1 MENKHITFILI
12 ATLAIFSCGDSFLV
26 GQPLGQLCNQ
36 ENSGPDSGILVQQ
49 NFDLN
54 SCQRECRLR
63 YGLEPQSDMA
73 EQFRGGGGLG
83 RGGYYEYANCI
94 AACNSHFW
102 KEFDRKNQDLEKL
115 R

>member
-12 ATLAIFSCGDSFLV
+12 AALAIFSYGDSFLV
-26 GQPLGQLCNQ
+26 AQPLGQLSNEQ
-36 ENSGPDSGILVQQ
+36 NSGPFLGILVQE

-54 SCQRECRLR
+54 WCQRECRIKF
-63 YGLEPQSDMA
+63 GLEPQSDVEEM
-73 EQFRGGGGLG
+73 FRGVGGFG

-102 KEFDRKNQDLEKL
+102 KEFDRKNKDLEKL